1 MEVQSRNAPN
11 ALSSI
16 RRPSKVQMA
25 IRLGGAAFLLAGVL
39 STTGPAWAQSP
50 IEGPSP
56 FVRSSAS
63 VGPTPTAWATGH
75 QNLTNNGAF
84 LPSQVPWLSP
94 GPWWMDRFP
103 YKLSSDTPIVD
114 GVMYLTS
121 GDVHSSAGSQ
131 QGTIWAIA
139 ANTGQILWQH
149 QLPNEAFA
157 EPVVQDHAVF
167 VGVGNIQFRDLP
179 GTHTLIRGTG
189 ISGIWAFNAT
199 TGQRLWDDATT
210 GAAQPP
216 PTIVGSTLYAVT
228 GGRKLYALNA
238 TTGHRLWTLA
248 LPSYVSRSSPR
259 IVGPMLYV
267 GGADPYTVMAV
278 NLKAHKM
285 AWVAPIPHAEE
296 GVDDT
301 TLAYANGRLYTAAV
315 TVPPGD
321 SIANTVAD
329 RQARLYAFNAANGQ
343 SVWSTVLTTGR
354 IPFLKAT
361 GTPTVVNHTVYVG
374 NALNGIVSAVNAST
388 GHILWQY
395 NAQAPVKKPPV
406 VTPKRLYFVNL
417 HGTVYC
423 LNHQGHLLGHLA
435 LLPASN
441 VRGPVL
447 VNHTLF
453 TVANTATEGYLFA
466 LPVTRVVP
474 NVVRLRNFGL
484 NVRVILQKFEC
495 FNDTGSRRFSACRR

>member
-1 MEVQSRNAPN
+1 MEIPPRNVPKALGSISRPLKA
-11 ALSSI
+11 
-16 RRPSKVQMA
+16 QMA
-25 IRLGGAAFLLAGVL
+25 VRLGCATFLIAGVL
-39 STTGPAWAQSP
+39 STTGPAWAQSTVA
-50 IEGPSP
+50 GPSP

-84 LPSQVPWLSP
+84 LPSQVPWLGS

-114 GVMYLTS
+114 GVIYLTS
-121 GDVHSSAGSQ
+121 GDVHSAAGSH
-131 QGTIWAIA
+131 QGTVWAIA

-157 EPVVQDHAVF
+157 EPVVQDHEVV

-189 ISGIWAFNAT
+189 VSGLWAFNAT
-199 TGQRLWDDATT
+199 TGHPLWNDSTT

-216 PTIVGSTLYAVT
+216 PTMVGHTLYEVT
-228 GGRKLYALNA
+228 GGRKLYVLNA
-238 TTGHRLWTLA
+238 TTGQPLWTLA

-259 IVGPMLYV
+259 IVGHMLYV

-278 NLKAHKM
+278 NLNTHKM
-285 AWVAPIPHAEE
+285 AWIAPIPHAEE

-301 TLAYANGRLYTAAV
+301 TIAYAHGRLYTAAV

-321 SIANTVAD
+321 SIANTVPD
-329 RQARLYAFNAANGQ
+329 RQAGLYALNATNGQ
-343 SVWSTVLTTGR
+343 AIWSTVLTTGR

-361 GTPTVVNHTVYVG
+361 GTPTVVNNTVYVG

-406 VTPKRLYFVNL
+406 VTPKRLYFINL

-423 LNHQGHLLGHLA
+423 LSHQGHLLGHVA
-435 LLPASN
+435 LLQASN

-453 TVANTATEGYLFA
+453 AVANTASRGYLFA
-466 LPVTRVVP
+466 LPTTQVVP
-474 NVVRLRNFGL
+474 SLP
-484 NVRVILQKFEC
+484 Q
-495 FNDTGSRRFSACRR
+495 